1 MQRLRTLPEAINELK
16 AQDPDTAFT
25 LWALR
30 RLIAEG
36 EIPAVRS
43 GKKQLVSIEAIE
55 QYVNSKLGGV
65 NGKKLIE
72 KCGKANS

>member
-36 EIPAVRS
+36 EIPAIRS
-43 GKKQLVSIEAIE
+43 GRKPLVSIESIE
-55 QYVNSKLGGV
+55 KYVNSKLGGR
-65 NGKKLIE
+65 E
-72 KCGKANS
+72 

>member
-55 QYVNSKLGGV
+55 QYVNSKLGGINENRPGNR
-65 NGKKLIE
+65 NG
-72 KCGKANS
+72 